1 MMMQKRRDVT
11 DHQIARIDQRFKC
24 FGVFNVNLT
33 KGASLKTFP
42 LCHLPGRFKM
52 VATDVNKVLL
62 REIDTLGFLR
72 RRLTMVSVMSPD
84 PKTKMFLTFDFY
96 IIEFL
101 LYSAL

>member
-52 VATDVNKVLL
+52 VATDVNKVFGVL
-62 REIDTLGFLR
+62 EEKADDG
-72 RRLTMVSVMSPD
+72 VGHEP
-84 PKTKMFLTFDFY
+84 
-96 IIEFL
+96 
-101 LYSAL
+101 